1 MLLLVQQLKL
11 LKLLLQL
18 LLQFQTLHNECFW
31 HVWKWEQQLLH
42 LLMLLLLLFPLLLL
56 LLLLLLQL
64 LPLLLMSGLHPIA

>member
-18 LLQFQTLHNECFW
+18 LVQFQTLHNECFW
-31 HVWKWEQQLLH
+31 HVWKLEQQLLH

-56 LLLLLLQL
+56 LLLLQL

>member
-31 HVWKWEQQLLH
+31 HVLTLEQQLLH

-56 LLLLLLQL
+56 LLLLLQL
-64 LPLLLMSGLHPIA
+64 LPLLLMSGLHPLA